1 MKDSFENT
9 MKELAKMREMIDLIH
24 SQIMDENQTT
34 EVENTEPETFTFTKE
49 QLVIYSG
56 HLIDRTMKVVVEAIE
71 STSIDE
77 EDAVDLELS
86 YHNQIEITLKTDEIT
101 DVFVSTVQSSID
113 TESDAIEEEMLSILE
128 MMKDHQ

>member
-9 MKELAKMREMIDLIH
+9 MKELAKMREMIDLIQF
-24 SQIMDENQTT
+24 QIMT

-56 HLIDRTMKVVVEAIE
+56 HLINRTMKMVVEAIE

-128 MMKDHQ
+128 MMKNHQ

>member
-24 SQIMDENQTT
+24 SQIFDENQTT